1 MSESLFA
8 GRGALRRFLD
18 PTKMTFPIVEVPQ
31 PINLYAKERVR
42 IYAVIGCQTPLLN
55 VKLLPALNMLLEAEE
70 SGRLEGVHTIVEA
83 TSGNTGIGLKMV
95 ADAFGI
101 PNVVAYMKMDD
112 PYGKIAPLEFRGVR
126 VEKFT
131 EKTDEPTTIERA
143 RSAGQEPGWFN
154 PDQYSNDANWR
165 AYEKWLAPGIWQ
177 SFAGKLTVMCVGLG
191 TGGTAIGLSRYLKRQ
206 SPPPV
211 MIGVICTPGKEGAV
225 PGVRSLE
232 NLAKVSLDSRSALDA
247 EPIEAGFREHSYAMS
262 RRLWSAVGSPVGPS
276 SGFAL
281 VGLLKYL
288 ATVPNF
294 DELRNSDG
302 EVVAAFVCPDTALP
316 YWDKYTTILDSV
328 DFA

>member
-126 VEKFT
+126 
-131 EKTDEPTTIERA
+131 
-143 RSAGQEPGWFN
+143 
-154 PDQYSNDANWR
+154 

-177 SFAGKLTVMCVGLG
+177 SFTGKLTVMCVGLG

-328 DFA
+328 DFD